1 LRVKLIKP
9 ATGPKP
15 ETPWAD
21 PLLSFQSE
29 SAPAEPVSP
38 EPSPPRRSR
47 AARIRRV
54 AIVLLSLAV
63 AGLAVT
69 LGLRYAGRVTLFA
82 RPEARLTF
90 SSTPS
95 GAEVLVDG
103 RRRGVTPISLLVADG
118 RYTVTLRHG
127 SASRSFAVVASSSR
141 EVAHHVE
148 LGAPAATTGGLAVT
162 TDPPG
167 ARVTIDGRPGG
178 TTPLELAGL
187 PPGRYVVGVTA
198 RGTTLQREV
207 QVAGG
212 VTTPVA
218 FSLPREQGPATG
230 WLAISSP
237 MELQL
242 FDGEAL
248 VGTSRNARLLM
259 PAGRRRL
266 VARNETLGYER
277 AFSVDVAAGQT
288 TRVTLPV
295 PDGTL
300 SINALPWAEVWLDGR
315 RVGETPI
322 ANLAVPLGSHEI
334 VFRHPRFGE
343 RRQTVLVTAAAPARI
358 GVDLRR
364 P

>member
-1 LRVKLIKP
+1 
-9 ATGPKP
+9 
-15 ETPWAD
+15 
-21 PLLSFQSE
+21 
-29 SAPAEPVSP
+29 
-38 EPSPPRRSR
+38 
-47 AARIRRV
+47 
-54 AIVLLSLAV
+54 
-63 AGLAVT
+63 
-69 LGLRYAGRVTLFA
+69 
-82 RPEARLTF
+82 
-90 SSTPS
+90 
-95 GAEVLVDG
+95 
-103 RRRGVTPISLLVADG
+103 
-118 RYTVTLRHG
+118 
-127 SASRSFAVVASSSR
+127 
-141 EVAHHVE
+141 
-148 LGAPAATTGGLAVT
+148 
-162 TDPPG
+162 
-167 ARVTIDGRPGG
+167 
-178 TTPLELAGL
+178 
-187 PPGRYVVGVTA
+187 
-198 RGTTLQREV
+198 
-207 QVAGG
+207 
-212 VTTPVA
+212 
-218 FSLPREQGPATG
+218 
-230 WLAISSP
+230 